1 MGKSYNRNQDKYN
14 KWDRE
19 RQRRDH
25 KKNKSKNFSRT
36 SNLTSGDNVGS
47 GSDDDGFTIRGSFSD
62 ESSY

>member
-25 KKNKSKNFSRT
+25 KKNKSKNSGRN
-36 SNLTSGDNVGS
+36 SNLTSGNVDVI
-47 GSDDDGFTIRGSFSD
+47 GSDDDTFGSRGSYAD
-62 ESSY
+62 EATY

>member
-25 KKNKSKNFSRT
+25 KKNKFKTNTR
-36 SNLTSGDNVGS
+36 NNQLTNIDSGDS
-47 GSDDDGFTIRGSFSD
+47 LRTSFSD

>member
-25 KKNKSKNFSRT
+25 KKNKSKNNNR
-36 SNLTSGDNVGS
+36 SNHLTS
-47 GSDDDGFTIRGSFSD
+47 GSDDDTVGSRGSYSD
-62 ESSY
+62 EATY

>member
-25 KKNKSKNFSRT
+25 KKNKSKNNNRN
-36 SNLTSGDNVGS
+36 SNLTSG
-47 GSDDDGFTIRGSFSD
+47 SDDDTVGSRYSWVAWQLCG
-62 ESSY
+62 

>member
-47 GSDDDGFTIRGSFSD
+47 GSDDDTFGSRGSYAD
-62 ESSY
+62 EATY